1 MNMVNGKLGFL
12 VAAVVQT
19 KKVQSF
25 RAQKREYLNSK
36 WGNKNDLS
44 SLGFVVIFK

>member
-1 MNMVNGKLGFL
+1 MVDGKLGFL

-25 RAQKREYLNSK
+25 RVQRRQYGNPK